1 LLRGLVAE
9 QNVLEL
15 EVVDGCLIAT
25 KYARQFDNGVW
36 TDQIKVMLK
45 GVSESWMQIR

>member
-25 KYARQFDNGVW
+25 KYAGQFDNGVW